1 MKILRRLFSK
11 RPEINAASAK
21 IDDMGYLLNYERH
34 YADTLTGL
42 GESHMGGSRLILGS
56 QVELF

>member
-11 RPEINAASAK
+11 RAEISTATAK
-21 IDDMGYLLNYERH
+21 IDDTVYLLNYERD

-42 GESHMGGSRLILGS
+42 GESDMGRSRLFLSS
-56 QVELF
+56 QVEPF